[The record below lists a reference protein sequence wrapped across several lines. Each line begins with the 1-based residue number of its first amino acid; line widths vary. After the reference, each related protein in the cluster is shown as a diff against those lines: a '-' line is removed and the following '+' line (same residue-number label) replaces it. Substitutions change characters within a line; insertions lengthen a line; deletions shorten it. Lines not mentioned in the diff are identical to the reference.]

1 MRAKVRLHDGERRH
15 EETAAADTDDD
26 ALREEGVPVCG
37 AEREHHVPEH
47 DAEGADGE
55 EEAQMA
61 AVVDGADDA
70 ADRENEEGL

>member
-1 MRAKVRLHDGERRH
+1 M
-15 EETAAADTDDD
+15 
-26 ALREEGVPVCG
+26 PVCG

-70 ADRENEEGL
+70 ADGENEEGL